1 MDKSNGSYED
11 MSKGKR
17 VNEQSEVETDRVPY
31 ENSYEKSIGG
41 SDGLNQSG
49 TKG

>member
-1 MDKSNGSYED
+1 MDKSNCSYED
-11 MSKGKR
+11 MAKGKK
-17 VNEQSEVETDRVPY
+17 VYEQSEVQTDQAPY
-31 ENSYEKSIGG
+31 ENSYEKSISG